1 MICMM
6 SRGIRWGVYIN
17 FPGPMI
23 FMMSPSITC
32 VINITFPGRQAK
44 SSVQILEDI
53 LMEVQK
59 D

>member
-6 SRGIRWGVYIN
+6 SPSIKSEVYIT